1 MLRKLIAAGIFL
13 AFGIRAIISTTGTL
27 VRLFLVVSTLVLV
40 KAIFE
45 AKEGNTMKK
54 STQTAIFLT
63 LFFLILCLLNFQK
76 ELSTLKLIL
85 NSIGLIGFSIL
96 FFTAVKKERRN
107 DNESSL

>member
-45 AKEGNTMKK
+45 AKEG
-54 STQTAIFLT
+54 
-63 LFFLILCLLNFQK
+63 
-76 ELSTLKLIL
+76 
-85 NSIGLIGFSIL
+85 
-96 FFTAVKKERRN
+96 R
-107 DNESSL
+107 